1 MGCRLDRKSVERF
14 EGECLMPIYR
24 ATLTLMPAIYEAKNE
39 IEAEQMLEDYKEALA
54 EVKNE
59 IEFFEYHLSF
69 YEELDK

>member
-1 MGCRLDRKSVERF
+1 
-14 EGECLMPIYR
+14 MPIYR
-24 ATLTLMPAIYEAKNE
+24 ATLTLMPEVYEAKNE

-54 EVKNE
+54 KVQNK